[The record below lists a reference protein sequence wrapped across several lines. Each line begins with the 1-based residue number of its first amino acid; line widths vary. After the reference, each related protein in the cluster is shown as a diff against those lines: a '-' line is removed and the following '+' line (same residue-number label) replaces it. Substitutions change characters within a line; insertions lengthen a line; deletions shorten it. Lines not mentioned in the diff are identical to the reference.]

1 MAPPPA
7 RPINARSARPACG
20 TSARFTH
27 PISGPMAATGRIE
40 RRPRFGEWPL
50 PDEARG
56 PRAGR
61 LTSAHLVGLHDR
73 LNPALDEAAAHASD
87 YASLLPAGPVAVAD
101 MAVAQL
107 WRLEEAGRLDD
118 GLLAEAMAALTSRPE
133 KKLLRV
139 AVEWAA
145 EAALRDATRTDIVLQ
160 ALVPVLAQDTP
171 ALRERAA
178 RLALSLAPKAGPRGR
193 AALRRVAEWSG
204 ASRERLPPPRGG
216 ITPL

>member
-1 MAPPPA
+1 M
-7 RPINARSARPACG
+7 
-20 TSARFTH
+20 
-27 PISGPMAATGRIE
+27 
-40 RRPRFGEWPL
+40 
-50 PDEARG
+50 
-56 PRAGR
+56 
-61 LTSAHLVGLHDR
+61 GLHDR